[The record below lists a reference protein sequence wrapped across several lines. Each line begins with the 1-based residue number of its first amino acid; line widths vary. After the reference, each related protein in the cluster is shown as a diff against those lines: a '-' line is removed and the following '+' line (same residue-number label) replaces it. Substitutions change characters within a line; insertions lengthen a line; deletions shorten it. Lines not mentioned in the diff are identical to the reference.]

1 MDYNDF
7 YTITEYGNENWK
19 GSFTPREIAC
29 NAYDYKAEY
38 DYSIKQGKPTR
49 TMIELCKLICE
60 DMDYADYAE
69 IQEESEKA
77 LTIERMKQILNDFV
91 MEIQRLN
98 TSRYFYIKK
107 TNLKRKRKEKILC
120 VREFI

>member
-7 YTITEYGNENWK
+7 YTIAETGNENWK
-19 GSFTPREIAC
+19 GSFTPKEIAC
-29 NAYDYKAEY
+29 NAYDYKVEY
-38 DYSIKQGKPTR
+38 DYSINQDKPTR

>member
-1 MDYNDF
+1 MLDYADF
-7 YTITEYGNENWK
+7 YNIAEYGNENWK
-19 GSFTPREIAC
+19 GCFSPREIAN

-69 IQEESEKA
+69 IQEESENA
-77 LTIERMKQILNDFV
+77 LTIDKMKEILD
-91 MEIQRLN
+91 EIA
-98 TSRYFYIKK
+98 
-107 TNLKRKRKEKILC
+107 
-120 VREFI
+120 